1 MTLDLSALRRASE
14 ALHKS
19 YGFMKSDL
27 ARDVA
32 LYEQFR
38 AASIQAF
45 EFTYEVAFKMLK
57 RRLELTVTSSEIDQ
71 MTYMQVIRSAAEAG
85 LITDV
90 ARFRDYREKR
100 NITSQSYN
108 SEKAE
113 TIVSILA
120 AFTEDIRFLLSQ
132 LQSTTPRAAPSA

>member
-1 MTLDLSALRRASE
+1 MILDLSALRRASE
-14 ALHKS
+14 ALQKS
-19 YGFMKSDL
+19 YGFSRSDL
-27 ARDVA
+27 ARDAA

-45 EFTYEVAFKMLK
+45 EFTFEVAFKMLK
-57 RRLELTVTSSEIDQ
+57 RRLELTITSSEVDQ

-100 NITSQSYN
+100 NITSHTYN
-108 SEKAE
+108 PEKAE
-113 TIVSILA
+113 SVVKVLENFIK
-120 AFTEDIRFLLSQ
+120 DIQHLLSQ
-132 LQSTTPRAAPSA
+132 LEKVNDATP